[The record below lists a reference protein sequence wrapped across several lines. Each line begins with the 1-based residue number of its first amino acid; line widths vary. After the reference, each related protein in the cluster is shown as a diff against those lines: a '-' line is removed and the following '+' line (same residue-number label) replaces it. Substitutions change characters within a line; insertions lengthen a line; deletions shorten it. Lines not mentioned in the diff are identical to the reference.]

1 MVMCFSVLTAAVVLA
16 ALLRSRKGKK
26 TAGLISVWIILLFIV
41 SIIGITFA
49 ANSVWEFGKILPI
62 LETIAAVLQLAALIF
77 ALLKSNGDAEKH
89 SIPVSGSN
97 AVNHPKTDAQTNNSF
112 VDPPKTAAQTNNSFV
127 DPPKTAAQTNNGFES
142 ADIQR
147 LFNLKYAPYLT
158 ENFKDEPRD
167 FNDIPPLDPPQ
178 RRNMALAVDAQR
190 AEHPY
195 VGADMAAKEIF
206 LNLTN
211 WLNGEKGVHA
221 ETLLAVLGSI
231 GGRECCRGIITALK
245 ALAAETGSSSMPLG
259 ALTILI
265 VDTKNG
271 EKYVMGDKIA
281 NEFCSFYMTAAKD
294 NTYPFEVLKPLA
306 EKCASTVG
314 TEEYWNTPFGE
325 YVSDDPKALAD
336 CFEGKFEVT
345 FATYCRYPHERM
357 MAMALA
363 AQKAV
368 DEAVKFMPKDRAMS
382 ILAEFGW
389 RTSHY
394 IGKEL

>member
-1 MVMCFSVLTAAVVLA
+1 MVTCFLIVTAAVVFA
-16 ALLRSRKGKK
+16 ALLRSRKGKT
-26 TAGLISVWIILLFIV
+26 TAKPIKVQMIALFIV
-41 SIIGITFA
+41 SVFGIGFASMPDFKPIT
-49 ANSVWEFGKILPI
+49 LPLG
-62 LETIAAVLQLAALIF
+62 LEIAAAVLQYAALIF
-77 ALLKSNGDAEKH
+77 ALMKSNENSGKNSAPAAEGQAQAEKDTKIPNIRQPVEDMAQAEKDAETPNVQQQAAT
-89 SIPVSGSN
+89 SI
-97 AVNHPKTDAQTNNSF
+97 Q
-112 VDPPKTAAQTNNSFV
+112 Q
-127 DPPKTAAQTNNGFES
+127 
-142 ADIQR
+142 
-147 LFNLKYAPYLT
+147 LFTLNYAPYLT
-158 ENFKDEPRD
+158 ENFKDTPRD
-167 FNDIPPLDPPQ
+167 FDDLPPLDIPE
-178 RRNMALAVDAQR
+178 RYVARAVDERR

-195 VGADMAAKEIF
+195 AGADLAAKEIF

-211 WLNGEKGVHA
+211 WLNSEKGVHA

-231 GGRECCRGIITALK
+231 GGRECCRGIMTALGAVAGTLGQGYLK
-245 ALAAETGSSSMPLG
+245 AGELFALG
-259 ALTILI
+259 IMIA
-265 VDTKNG
+265 DSNSG
-271 EKYVMGDKIA
+271 EKYLLGDKIA

-294 NTYPFEVLKPLA
+294 NTHPFEVLKPLS

-314 TEEYWNTPFGE
+314 SKEYWNTPFEE
-325 YVSDDPKALAD
+325 YVSDDPKVLAD

-368 DEAVKFMPKDRAMS
+368 DETLKFMPKDRAMS

>member
-1 MVMCFSVLTAAVVLA
+1 MVMCFSIVTAAVVAA

-26 TAGLISVWIILLFIV
+26 TAEFITVQIILLFIV

-49 ANSVWEFGKILPI
+49 ALSVKKFGKILPI
-62 LETIAAVLQLAALIF
+62 LETVAAVLQLAALIF
-77 ALLKSNGDAEKH
+77 ALLRSNENAEK
-89 SIPVSGSN
+89 
-97 AVNHPKTDAQTNNSF
+97 
-112 VDPPKTAAQTNNSFV
+112 
-127 DPPKTAAQTNNGFES
+127 NGAPS
-142 ADIQR
+142 ADDRAGAAAEAKISEIR
-147 LFNLKYAPYLT
+147 LLFDLNYAPYRVDH
-158 ENFKDEPRD
+158 FKDEPRD

-178 RRNMALAVDAQR
+178 RRNMAMAIDEQR

-221 ETLLAVLGSI
+221 ETLLAVLGAI
-231 GGRECCRGIITALK
+231 GGRECCRGIMTALD
-245 ALAAETGSSSMPLG
+245 AVAAKTGLDFKTYNAFGVLG
-259 ALTILI
+259 IMI

-271 EKYVMGDKIA
+271 EKYIMGDKIA
-281 NEFCSFYMTAAKD
+281 NEFCSFYMTASKD

-314 TEEYWNTPFGE
+314 TEEYWITPFGE

-368 DEAVKFMPKDRAMS
+368 DEAVKFMPKDRALS

>member
-26 TAGLISVWIILLFIV
+26 TAGLITAQIILLFIV

-49 ANSVWEFGKILPI
+49 AISVREFGKILPI
-62 LETIAAVLQLAALIF
+62 LETAAAVLQLAALIF

-97 AVNHPKTDAQTNNSF
+97 SVNHQEP
-112 VDPPKTAAQTNNSFV
+112 AAQANNGFV
-127 DPPKTAAQTNNGFES
+127 NPQEPAAQTNNGFES
-142 ADIQR
+142 ADIQLR
-147 LFNLKYAPYLT
+147 FNLKYAPYLVD
-158 ENFKDEPRD
+158 NFKDKPRD

-178 RRNMALAVDAQR
+178 RRNMALAVDEQR

-221 ETLLAVLGSI
+221 ETLLAVLGAI
-231 GGRECCRGIITALK
+231 GGRECLRGIITALK
-245 ALAAETGSSSMPLG
+245 ALAAESNGASMPLG
-259 ALTILI
+259 SLSIFI
-265 VDTKNG
+265 VDTEGG
-271 EKYVMGDKIA
+271 EKYILGDKIA

-294 NTYPFEVLKPLA
+294 NTYPFEVLKPLSA
-306 EKCASTVG
+306 KCAGAVG
-314 TEEYWNTPFGE
+314 TEEYWITPFGE

-368 DEAVKFMPKDRAMS
+368 DEALKFMPKDRAMS

>member
-1 MVMCFSVLTAAVVLA
+1 MVMCFSILTAVVVLVA
-16 ALLRSRKGKK
+16 ILRSKKGKK
-26 TAGLISVWIILLFIV
+26 TAGLITAQMILLFIV
-41 SIIGITFA
+41 SIFEIGMAEFLFRENAKVFRTVEIIASVLQFA
-49 ANSVWEFGKILPI
+49 ALVY
-62 LETIAAVLQLAALIF
+62 
-77 ALLKSNGDAEKH
+77 ALLKSNENAEKNGA
-89 SIPVSGSN
+89 PVSDFVASGADKNTARTVPGSESGGGN
-97 AVNHPKTDAQTNNSF
+97 FSR
-112 VDPPKTAAQTNNSFV
+112 AASDIT
-127 DPPKTAAQTNNGFES
+127 E
-142 ADIQR
+142 ADMQR
-147 LFNLKYAPYLT
+147 LFNLKYAPYLV
-158 ENFKDEPRD
+158 EGFQPVPREYD
-167 FNDIPPLDPPQ
+167 DIPLLDPEHPEL
-178 RRNMALAVDAQR
+178 RNMALAVDAQR

-195 VGADMAAKEIF
+195 AGADLAAKEIF

-221 ETLLAVLGSI
+221 ETLLAVLGAI
-231 GGRECCRGIITALK
+231 GGRECLRGIITALK
-245 ALAAETGSSSMPLG
+245 ALAAESNGASMPLG
-259 ALTILI
+259 SLSIFI
-265 VDTKNG
+265 IDTKMG

-294 NTYPFEVLKPLA
+294 NTYPFDVLKPLA

-314 TEEYWNTPFGE
+314 AEEYWNTPFGE

-357 MAMALA
+357 MALALA

-368 DEAVKFMPKDRAMS
+368 DEALKIMPKDRAMS

-394 IGKEL
+394 IGKDL